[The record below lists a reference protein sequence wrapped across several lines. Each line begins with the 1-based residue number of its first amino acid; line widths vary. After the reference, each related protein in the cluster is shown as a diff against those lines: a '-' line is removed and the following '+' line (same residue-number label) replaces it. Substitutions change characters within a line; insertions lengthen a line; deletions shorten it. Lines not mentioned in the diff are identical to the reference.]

1 MPINIMTVSS
11 QALWTIQQLCI
22 PETALFVLIFN
33 VRNPRDAGLVP
44 QWVQTIQAK
53 VDKLFGIS
61 LKYNQLRHFLV
72 FFLNIEN
79 ARCLFSEFVFFCS
92 LILSCILWIILD
104 LLQGCLKQL

>member
-72 FFLNIEN
+72 FFFEYRECKMSIFGI
-79 ARCLFSEFVFFCS
+79 CFFFVV
-92 LILSCILWIILD
+92 LS
-104 LLQGCLKQL
+104 